1 MVQLIF
7 HGLYLFFFVLEFILC
22 ISIISSWI
30 PGFKQWKSILS
41 EFLEPMLLPIQFC
54 LRHSVFQVKTIDLS
68 PLLALIILSYLQ
80 TFFYQLIK

>member
-7 HGLYLFFFVLEFILC
+7 HGLYIFFFILEFALC

-30 PGFKQWKSILS
+30 PGGKVLKKILF
-41 EFLEPMLLPIQFC
+41 EFLEPMLVPIRFC
-54 LRHSVFQVKTIDLS
+54 LKHSVFQVKSADLS